1 MSNLVQRSI
10 TGVLFVATIIL
21 CISWDEYS
29 TGILFLIASTLAT
42 YEFYQILNKKKLSQ
56 NTKYGPFVN
65 VIIYT
70 LLSLYFIGIINDDRY
85 LFLIVPFIIIL
96 VLQELFYKGSI
107 PYQNISSTLFALL
120 YITLPFAILNYL
132 SFNEEI
138 YDKIGLSNNW
148 NLLTGFFII
157 LWTSDSMAYLTG
169 RLIGKHKL
177 FPRVSPGKTWEGFIG
192 GVIFSVVAGYIFS
205 IVTVDFHKVT
215 YLSPPFHWIIMA
227 LIISIFGMLGD
238 LSESL
243 LKRSGGVKDSG
254 NILPGHGGI
263 LDRFDG
269 ILLSAPLVLCYLLFI

>member
-21 CISWDEYS
+21 CISWNEYS
-29 TGILFLIASTLAT
+29 TGVLFLIASTLAT
-42 YEFYQILNKKKLSQ
+42 YEFYQILNKRKLSQ

-70 LLSLYFIGIINDDRY
+70 LLSLYFIGIIKDDRY
-85 LFLIVPFIIIL
+85 LFLIVPFMIIL

-138 YDKIGLSNNW
+138 YEKISLSENW
-148 NLLTGFFII
+148 SLLAGFFII
-157 LWTSDSMAYLTG
+157 LWTSDSMAYVTG

-192 GVIFSVVAGYIFS
+192 GITFS
-205 IVTVDFHKVT
+205 ILAA
-215 YLSPPFHWIIMA
+215 YLFSYFTESSAQHWIIMA

-243 LKRSGGVKDSG
+243 LKRSGEVKDSG